1 MKVMNDN
8 LDTAYEA
15 YFRKAGTT
23 DSDVINDKTKLINA
37 MPEKSSRTRMT
48 AKGNISNIDAFG
60 DTLRKLLNAAW
71 GSSWGLLAPDT
82 AKGENADVVKTPQIN
97 YGVNL
102 REITPNTNLKATLTD
117 TINEVTNGKN
127 TGDSIQVYRKFFD
140 CIIEFNFWDSTSKD
154 CRNLME
160 RFEDLIDIYS
170 GFLKEEGISEIY
182 FLKEVPP
189 SYSLNY
195 VEGTPMKCIYFFVRL
210 ERIRTMRLS
219 TLKEIEYKLSLNKD
233 MKSTDGFYVDVE
245 PKKSDDIS
253 QKITY
258 KL

>member
-1 MKVMNDN
+1 MSNFDE
-8 LDTAYEA
+8 AYEA
-15 YFRKAGTT
+15 YF
-23 DSDVINDKTKLINA
+23 KTKDKDDVVKNDSVQEINK

-60 DTLRKLLNAAW
+60 ETLRKLLNAAW
-71 GSSWGLLAPDT
+71 GTNWGILAPDT

-102 REITPNTNLKATLTD
+102 REITPNTNLKAALTD
-117 TINEVTNGKN
+117 TINEIVNGKN

-154 CRNLME
+154 CRDLME
-160 RFEDLIDIYS
+160 KFEDLIDIYA
-170 GFLKEEGISEIY
+170 GFLKEEGVSEIY

-189 SYSLNY
+189 TYSLNY

-210 ERIRTMRLS
+210 ERINTVRLS
-219 TLKEIEYKLSLNKD
+219 TLKEIEYKLYSLNKD
-233 MKSTDGFYVDVE
+233 KKSTDGFYFDVE

-253 QKITY
+253 KKITY